1 MVLNITNVHRK
12 KFLFET
18 DSYLLGPK
26 GKEGSV
32 DNCSLLEYRYF
43 I

>member
-1 MVLNITNVHRK
+1 VHRK
-12 KFLFET
+12 KFLFKT

-26 GKEGSV
+26 GKKDSV
-32 DNCSLLEYRYF
+32 DNCSLLEYRYS